1 MDVCRARNKALAGE
15 TALCSHWLPLF
26 TAGRANGAPSF
37 LQSPAGAQQRRRFYF
52 SRPVAVW
59 ARALFP
65 CPQWTIYSA
74 TLKELC
80 APGQRA
86 ASAAAAGCTLA
97 RGPHPERRRR
107 SSCPVHKGK
116 LGTAPSSTERRIQF
130 PARPLLLAASTAARS
145 ELT

>member
-1 MDVCRARNKALAGE
+1 MQPLAAFVYSRAGE
-15 TALCSHWLPLF
+15 WPPLLP
-26 TAGRANGAPSF
+26 
-37 LQSPAGAQQRRRFYF
+37 PAGAQQRRRFYF

-80 APGQRA
+80 APGRRA
-86 ASAAAAGCTLA
+86 ASAAAGCTPA
-97 RGPHPERRRR
+97 RGPLPERRR

-116 LGTAPSSTERRIQF
+116 LGRPSSSTERDIQF